1 MELSTASVILTLLFQ
16 YFDWSHSIQSV
27 ILSSFFWGY
36 VLLQI
41 PAGELARKFGGKLLI
56 LTSIGVNSLVSL
68 MIPVAAPLVR

>member
-1 MELSTASVILTLLFQ
+1 MELSTTSVILTLLFQ